1 MNQSILF
8 LVMDIHSEFFEFE
21 IKGKF
26 DVVNFTGRVEDAV
39 RRSGITLTRGVQ
51 DLRARWMAFRSL
63 T

>member
-1 MNQSILF
+1 
-8 LVMDIHSEFFEFE
+8 MDIHSEFFEFE

>member
-1 MNQSILF
+1 
-8 LVMDIHSEFFEFE
+8 MDIHSEFFEFE

-39 RRSGITLTRGVQ
+39 RRSDITLTRGVQ